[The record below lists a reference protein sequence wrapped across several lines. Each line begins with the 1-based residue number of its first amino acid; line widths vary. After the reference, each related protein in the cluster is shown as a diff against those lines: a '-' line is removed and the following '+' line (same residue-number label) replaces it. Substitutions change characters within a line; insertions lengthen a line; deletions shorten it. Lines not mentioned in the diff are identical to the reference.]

1 MNATVDKSLD
11 EIISTNGSNKKS
23 VRRKQ
28 AGIRKSALSRK
39 KATVKGGASPKAA
52 KVAAAAAKN
61 GSGKKVAASAAAAA
75 AQDLTQ
81 YATRIIISNMPKDV
95 NESQVEKFFKSEL
108 GHVSKVV
115 ASYNARG
122 VRTGQFTITF
132 TKDGLAAK
140 AMERFNGTVIDNG
153 AAKMKVEIVFDQS
166 AKPLAQRLSLKPAAD
181 SAKPAT
187 DGQRSQKKR
196 LRVKQKNAAAAA
208 TGVAN
213 STSDKKAD
221 AKPKNDRRRSKGRR
235 TKTTEELDA
244 EMADY
249 FAGGEPAA
257 DIIS

>member
-1 MNATVDKSLD
+1 MNASVDKSLD
-11 EIISTNGSNKKS
+11 EIISTNGKKN

-39 KATVKGGASPKAA
+39 KATVKGGANPRAA

-61 GSGKKVAASAAAAA
+61 GNAKKVAASASAAA

-81 YATRIIISNMPKDV
+81 YATRVIISNMPKDV

-115 ASYNARG
+115 ASYNARAQ
-122 VRTGQFTITF
+122 RTGQFTITF
-132 TKDGLAAK
+132 SKDGLAAK

-166 AKPLAQRLSLKPAAD
+166 AKPLAQRLSLKPAT
-181 SAKPAT
+181 SGPAKPAA
-187 DGQRSQKKR
+187 DASRSQKKR
-196 LRVKQKNAAAAA
+196 LRVKQKKAASAA

-213 STSDKKAD
+213 ASAEKKTD
-221 AKPKNDRRRSKGRR
+221 AKPKNNRRTSKGRR